1 MLKRIFD
8 CIISIVSLMLLSPLF
23 LLATI
28 FIKLDGGPII
38 YKQVRVGINGKE
50 FGIFKFRSMVINAD
64 QIGGYSTKPGD
75 KRVTTVGK
83 FIRKTSID
91 ELPQLLN
98 VLLGHMSIVGPRP
111 NVPLQFHEYSQAQWD
126 KRNSVLPGITGIAQ
140 SRNRSNAT
148 WQQRYDMDIEY
159 VDTRSFMLDIKI
171 IIDTFKQVISKG
183 GY

>member
-1 MLKRIFD
+1 MKKIFD
-8 CIISIVSLMLLSPLF
+8 ILASLSALILLSPLMIIIA
-23 LLATI
+23 LC
-28 FIKLDGGPII
+28 IKTDGGPII
-38 YKQVRVGINGKE
+38 YKQIRVGINGRE
-50 FGIFKFRSMVINAD
+50 FGIFKFRSMVVNAD
-64 QIGGYSTKPGD
+64 RLGGYSTNPGD
-75 KRVTTVGK
+75 KRITSVGT

-98 VLLGHMSIVGPRP
+98 VLLGQMSIIGPRP
-111 NVPLQFHEYSQAQWD
+111 NVPAQFCEYTQAQWD

-159 VDTRSFMLDIKI
+159 VDTRTFLLDIKI
-171 IIDTFKQVISKG
+171 IIDTFKQVFFKG

>member
-1 MLKRIFD
+1 MKRVFDLVFSFFALIIFLPLM
-8 CIISIVSLMLLSPLF
+8 IIIAV
-23 LLATI
+23 
-28 FIKLDGGPII
+28 FIKIDGGPII
-38 YKQVRVGINGKE
+38 YRQVRVGINGAE
-50 FGIFKFRSMVINAD
+50 FGIFKFRSMVVNAD
-64 QIGGYSTKPGD
+64 KLGGYSTNPGD
-75 KRVTTVGK
+75 KRITSVGS

-98 VLLGHMSIVGPRP
+98 VLLGHMSIIGPRP
-111 NVPLQFHEYSQAQWD
+111 NVPAQFHEYTQEQWD

-159 VDTRSFMLDIKI
+159 VDNSSFLLDIKI
-171 IIDTFKQVISKG
+171 IINTFKQVVFKG

>member
-1 MLKRIFD
+1 MKKLFD
-8 CIISIVSLMLLSPLF
+8 FLVSLLSLIILSPLMIIV
-23 LLATI
+23 AI
-28 FIKLDGGPII
+28 CIKSDGGPVI
-38 YKQVRVGINGKE
+38 YKQIRVGINGKE
-50 FGIFKFRSMVINAD
+50 FGIYKFRSMVVNAD
-64 QIGGYSTKPGD
+64 KLGGYSTNPGD
-75 KRVTTVGK
+75 KRVTSVGK

-98 VLLGHMSIVGPRP
+98 VLYGHMSIIGPRP
-111 NVPLQFHEYSQAQWD
+111 NVPAQFHEYTKAQWD

-159 VDTRSFMLDIKI
+159 VDTSNFLVDVKI
-171 IIDTFKQVISKG
+171 IMDTFKQVFFKG